1 MIRVARL
8 SSLVTIAVMACGTAQ
23 AQEPGKIGIT
33 MAYPASVGVIWDASK
48 AIAIRPMITFGGTS
62 SNGSGLTSQSS
73 NWNVGVN
80 LSALVYVKKY
90 DNVRTYVSPGYRYS
104 HSSASLTPSTTI
116 QGSVSN
122 IDTSVN
128 GNGASGTF
136 GAEYAPGSRVRIY
149 GEVGFAFT
157 HMTSSS
163 SSTAA
168 LKISGNSWGTI
179 AGVGFVFYP

>member
-62 SNGSGLTSQSS
+62 SNGSALTSQSS
-73 NWNVGVN
+73 SWNIGVN
-80 LSALVYVKKY
+80 LSALLYMKKY
-90 DNVRTYVSPGYRYS
+90 DNVRTYVSPSYRYS
-104 HSSASLTPSTTI
+104 HSSSSLTPSTTI
-116 QGSVSN
+116 GGVSN
-122 IDTSVN
+122 IDASVN
-128 GNGASGTF
+128 SNGAGGTF

-149 GEVGFAFT
+149 GEVGFGFT

-163 SSTAA
+163 SSPGA
-168 LKISGNSWGTI
+168 LTVRGNSWGTI